1 MARARV
7 CRHGRGGGR
16 NACQSTDEGED
27 LCGEGG
33 GGKKEDD
40 DTKMVLVDGEEKI
53 QKLGVLYTCVHPFGF
68 LFFLHTQQ
76 KKKWGRNAPARE
88 GPRGYI
94 GLAEVGLFHADAPP
108 LETLLVVVFSVW
120 TLEAPGVDGRAEPSL
135 L

>member
-1 MARARV
+1 MTQRWCLLTVKKKFKNWASSTHVSIRL
-7 CRHGRGGGR
+7 GSFSFSTR
-16 NACQSTDEGED
+16 NR
-27 LCGEGG
+27 
-33 GGKKEDD
+33 
-40 DTKMVLVDGEEKI
+40 
-53 QKLGVLYTCVHPFGF
+53 
-68 LFFLHTQQ
+68 